1 MELLFDAVHDLYV
14 KAGAR
19 NFLFIDVPP
28 INRSPGGKTTQQ
40 QEIYTTELTF
50 SYTLAS
56 LIESD
61 ISERYERWNELLLT
75 QAEEFAESSKKA
87 TVLVFSSH
95 DVLSDVL
102 DKPEEYGFQKSDVNE
117 AGEGIWEDQL
127 HLTSAVHHILAEQ
140 IHSTIVAQDKGVR

>member
-1 MELLFDAVHDLYV
+1 ML
-14 KAGAR
+14 R
-19 NFLFIDVPP
+19 NLHTI
-28 INRSPGGKTTQQ
+28 
-40 QEIYTTELTF
+40 

-56 LIESD
+56 LIDTD
-61 ISERYERWNELLLT
+61 ISERYERWNELLLS

-87 TVLVFSSH
+87 TVLVFSSY

-140 IHSTIVAQDKGVR
+140 IHGVLSTSVAQEKGVG

>member
-1 MELLFDAVHDLYV
+1 M
-14 KAGAR
+14 GA
-19 NFLFIDVPP
+19 
-28 INRSPGGKTTQQ
+28 RSPGGKTAQQ
-40 QEIYTTELTF
+40 HELYTSELTF
-50 SYTLAS
+50 SHTSAS
-56 LIESD
+56 LIETD
-61 ISERYERWNELLLT
+61 ISERYERWNELLLA

-102 DKPEEYGFQKSDVNE
+102 DKPEEYGFQRSDVDE

-140 IHSTIVAQDKGVR
+140 LHGVLSTIVAQDKGVR